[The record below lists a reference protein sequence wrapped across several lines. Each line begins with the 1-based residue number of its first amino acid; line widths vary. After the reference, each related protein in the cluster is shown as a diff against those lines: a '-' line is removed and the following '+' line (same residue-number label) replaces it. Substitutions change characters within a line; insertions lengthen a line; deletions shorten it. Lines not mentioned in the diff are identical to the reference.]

1 MHSKRSNY
9 AKNILLPCLLF
20 SVITGI
26 FTGILIFLFKAA
38 ASWIISASS
47 GIYAYVR
54 ENPALL
60 PVLIGGAAVV
70 GLISAFV
77 LKRVPDCRGG
87 GIPTSIVILRG
98 LVPLNWI
105 KSVVFVFFSAMLTY
119 FCGIPLG
126 NEGPSVQMGT
136 AVGRGTVSIF
146 AGKNHAWDRYIM
158 TGGACAGFAAA
169 TGSPLTGIFFAFEE
183 AHRRFSPMIFMAASM
198 TVIAST
204 AAMQILCALTNTS
217 PYLFNFT
224 LDTVLP
230 IKYIWAAVIVG
241 AACGL
246 CASGFT
252 KVYRIVRGFLKTKLA
267 KLPFTLKT
275 VIIFAAVSVIGF
287 VSDECIS
294 SGHHLVDELIE
305 GHGVWYM
312 LIIIFCVRALL
323 LMIANNS
330 DITGGL
336 FVPTLAFGAII
347 GAVCGKAL
355 TAAGILPDEYYIIMV
370 VIGIAAFLGSCSR
383 TPIMALSFAIEALAG
398 LSNILPVAIG
408 VTIAYLVIETLGIT
422 AFTDTVIEAKV
433 EAAHTGKTAQIVDTH
448 LTVKDGSFVMGKEIR
463 DILWPPTCVILSVHK
478 HPKHAGHPDPAIAEG
493 DVLHVHYQTYDP
505 DETME
510 ILESLI
516 GKQDSELHSRVHAG
530 DENHQVPEI

>member
-9 AKNILLPCLLF
+9 AKNILFPCLLF

-54 ENPALL
+54 ENPVLL
-60 PVLIGGAAVV
+60 PALIGGAAVV

-98 LVPLNWI
+98 LAPFNWI

-136 AVGRGTVSIF
+136 AVGRGTVNIF

-158 TGGACAGFAAA
+158 TGGACAGFAVA

-198 TVIAST
+198 AVIAST
-204 AAMQILCALTNTS
+204 TTMQILCAVTNTS
-217 PYLFNFT
+217 PYLFNFS

-230 IKYIWAAVIVG
+230 LKYIWAAVIVG
-241 AACGL
+241 AVCGL
-246 CASGFT
+246 CTAVFT
-252 KVYRIVRGFLKTKLA
+252 KSYRALRKFLKTNLA
-267 KLPFTLKT
+267 KFPFILKT
-275 VIIFAAVSVIGF
+275 VLIFAGVSVIGF
-287 VSDECIS
+287 FSDDCLS
-294 SGHHLVDELIE
+294 SGHHLIDELYE
-305 GHGVWYM
+305 GHGVWYF

-323 LMIANNS
+323 LIVANNS
-330 DITGGL
+330 GITGGL
-336 FVPTLAFGAII
+336 FVPSLAFGAII
-347 GAVCGKAL
+347 GAVCGKAFV
-355 TAAGILPDEYYIIMV
+355 AAGIIPDEYYPIMV
-370 VIGIAAFLGSCSR
+370 IIGMAAFLGSCSR
-383 TPIMALSFAIEALAG
+383 TPIMAIAFGIEALDG
-398 LSNILPVAIG
+398 LSNILPIVIG
-408 VTIAYLVIETLGIT
+408 VTIAYLVIETLGIS
-422 AFTDTVIEAKV
+422 AFTETVIEAKV
-433 EAAHTGKTAQIVDTH
+433 EAAHAGKTAHIVDTR
-448 LTVKDGSFVMGKEIR
+448 LTVKEGSFAVGKEIR
-463 DILWPPTCVILSVHK
+463 DILWPPTCVILSVRK
-478 HPKHAGHPDPAIAEG
+478 NPKNAGHYDPEISEG
-493 DVLHVHYQTYDP
+493 DEFHVHYQTYDP
-505 DETME
+505 EETMKN
-510 ILESLI
+510 LESLL
-516 GKQDSELHSRVHAG
+516 GVQDSELNSRVRLRG
-530 DENHQVPEI
+530 ENHQVPEI